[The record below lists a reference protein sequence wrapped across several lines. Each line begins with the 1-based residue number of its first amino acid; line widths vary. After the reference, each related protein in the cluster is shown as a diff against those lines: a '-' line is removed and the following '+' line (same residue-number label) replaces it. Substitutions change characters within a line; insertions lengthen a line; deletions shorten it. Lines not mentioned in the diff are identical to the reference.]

1 MFKYQDALDFIYGF
15 VDYEAQHQ
23 SRSLVNYDLRRMQEL
38 LERIGNPHLVAP
50 CVHIAGTKGKGS
62 TAAMI
67 ASVLTAS
74 GYRTGLY
81 TSPHLI
87 DVRERIRVN
96 ARLISRASLANSVEQ
111 LKPEVAWVNS
121 HTAYGCLTTF
131 EVLTALGFLYFAKQ
145 NVDCQVVEVG
155 LGGRLDATNVVKPVV
170 CAITT
175 LGLDHTEMLGDTLTK
190 VAAEKSGI
198 IKQDVPLV
206 SARQEPEASA
216 VIEDFCMRHSAT
228 HVRAGVDVKSD
239 SYLERRG
246 VQLLEIQGRN
256 DHYHVELPLYGRFQQ
271 DNVEVAVGVLEVL
284 AERGFSITKR
294 SIVDGLRNVRWPGR
308 FQIIRR
314 RPLVVIDGAHNS
326 QAAHELKIAITDFI
340 KNKSYGKR
348 ILVVGM
354 SSDKNHVAVAQ
365 ELAELFDLVIATQSQ
380 HARAATADALAGTYV
395 DKVAA
400 VITIPNAHTA
410 LDEAIKL
417 GGKDAFICVT
427 GSLFL
432 VGEALQWA
440 HRLGH

>member
-1 MFKYQDALDFIYGF
+1 MFKYQDALDFLYSF
-15 VDYEAQHQ
+15 VDYEATHQ
-23 SRSLVNYDLRRMQEL
+23 LRLSVNYDLRRMQKL
-38 LERIGNPHLVAP
+38 LERIGNPHIAAP

-62 TAAMI
+62 TSAMI
-67 ASVLTAS
+67 ASVLTAA

-81 TSPHLI
+81 TSPHLV

-96 ARLISRASLANSVEQ
+96 GRLISRTSLTNCVEQ
-111 LKPEVAWVNS
+111 LKPEVAWVNNRA
-121 HTAYGCLTTF
+121 AYGCLTTF

-155 LGGRLDATNVVKPVV
+155 LGGRLDATNVVQPVV

-175 LGLDHTEMLGDTLTK
+175 LGLDHTEMLGDTLAK

-198 IKQDVPLV
+198 IKQCVPLV
-206 SARQEPEASA
+206 SARQEPEAFA
-216 VIEDFCMRHSAT
+216 VIEDFCSRHSAA
-228 HVRAGVDVKSD
+228 HIRAGVDVRCE
-239 SYLERRG
+239 SYVERRG
-246 VQLLEIQGRN
+246 VQLLEILGQN
-256 DHYHVELPLYGRFQQ
+256 DHYHVKLPLYGRFQQ

-284 AERGFSITKR
+284 AKRGFGIVKR

-314 RPLVVIDGAHNS
+314 RPLVIIDGAHNS
-326 QAAHELKIAITDFI
+326 QAAHELKTAITDFI
-340 KNKSYGKR
+340 KNKSYHVR

-354 SSDKNHVAVAQ
+354 SSDKDHVAVAQ
-365 ELAELFDLVIATQSQ
+365 ELAGLFDMVIATQSR

-400 VITIPNAHTA
+400 VITLPDAHTA

-440 HRLGH
+440 HKPGH